1 MKIEILGTG
10 CAKCNQLAANA
21 RAAVERLGWTDCTV
35 EKVTDFHEIARRGVL
50 LTPALL
56 VDGKLRLVGKA
67 SSPEEIA
74 RYLEEARSSH

>member
-10 CAKCNQLAANA
+10 CAKCNQLTENA
-21 RAAVERLGWTDCTV
+21 RAAVETLGLADCTV
-35 EKVTDFHEIARRGVL
+35 EKVTDFNEIARRGVL

-56 VDGKLRLVGKA
+56 VDGKLKLVGKA

-74 RYLEEARSSH
+74 RCLEEARSSH